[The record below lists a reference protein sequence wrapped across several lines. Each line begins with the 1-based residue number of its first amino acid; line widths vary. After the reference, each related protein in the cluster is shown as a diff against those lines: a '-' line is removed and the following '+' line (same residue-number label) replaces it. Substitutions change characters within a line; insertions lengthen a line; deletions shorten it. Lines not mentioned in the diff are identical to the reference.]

1 MDNLNILVAVCT
13 HNRKKYLLE
22 AVKSF
27 KVIKQPKFKLA
38 VIDSSDEGLSKKEQG
53 GIDIYI
59 YCRGKKAL
67 SIKRNLAIKKIK
79 SDIVVFTD
87 DDCIATAS
95 WLAELTRFFADKG
108 IACVTGRTI
117 PFKGYEGS
125 EYEKKF
131 SFDKLGKRGRIIK
144 KHLGLQN
151 LWRFGHGN
159 NMAFRTNILEAV
171 GLFDINLGVGS
182 RGLRAEDVDMFYRVY
197 KKGYSIIYNPNA
209 VILHK
214 HLVKREGMEKAA
226 YENGYASKLVLFKN
240 LDLNT
245 RILYF
250 GGIIK
255 LSLKLLLSKGF
266 ERRVN
271 LSVLRGWLGLK

>member
-1 MDNLNILVAVCT
+1 MNNLNILVAVCT

-27 KVIKQPKFKLA
+27 KVIKHPKFKLA
-38 VIDSSDEGLSKKEQG
+38 VIDSSDEKLSKKEQIS
-53 GIDIYI
+53 IDFYI
-59 YCRGKKAL
+59 YCKGKKAL
-67 SIKRNLAIKKIK
+67 SIKRNIAIKKIK
-79 SDIVVFTD
+79 SDIIVFTD

-95 WLAELTRFFADKG
+95 WLAELTRFFADKSV
-108 IACVTGRTI
+108 ACVTGRTI

-131 SFDKLGKRGRIIK
+131 SFDKLGDRKKLIK

-159 NMAFRTNILEAV
+159 NMAFRTDIFGVV
-171 GLFDINLGVGS
+171 GLFDVNLGVGTK
-182 RGLRAEDVDMFYRVY
+182 GLRAEDVDMFYRIY
-197 KKGYSIIYNPNA
+197 KKGYSIIYNPDA

-214 HLVKREGMEKAA
+214 HLVKKEGMEKAA

-240 LDLNT
+240 FDINT
-245 RILYF
+245 MALYF

-255 LSLKLLLSKGF
+255 LSIKFLASKGF
-266 ERRVN
+266 EKKVN
-271 LSVLRGWLGLK
+271 LQLLKGWLGLK